1 MALAASMAALLAVAL
16 FAFIATALGH
26 RLLRLCSLELPDSA
40 EHLLCSTAL
49 GVISAEVGL
58 FLSQLSGH
66 LRTGFLVVLAVAVV
80 VGASEF
86 VAVARRFFQA
96 LTSAVNGSRR
106 DKTLTALTGIVLLVQ
121 GLAAMAPLTG
131 SDALHYHF
139 AAPLLVLSSGF
150 HPNFFLSHSFFCGQ
164 AHLLI
169 LMALAIGSSQ
179 FAMGLMFFGGMLAAA
194 ACACLMRRWAG
205 GSWGWVAAL
214 TFLLTPVVF
223 WQSSASGAP
232 DLWMAFFA
240 PLGVLVISRAKE
252 LPCPAVAL
260 LAGALAGAV
269 AGTKYTGCVIA
280 ASMAVAFFWEARSA
294 LGRLLF
300 LCGSL
305 GAGIWPYAR
314 NLVWS
319 GDPVFPFLTRW
330 LTPSRVNAFTLASY
344 MADTGA
350 TGTRHLWQ
358 ILKFPFF
365 AAIDRVHLGFWQFL
379 GPLVLA
385 FAPLLFLAIRNTPVW
400 RAALTVW
407 ILGALGIGATSG
419 MTRFLLPVL
428 PIAIPAV
435 LAGVAQLKA
444 DGWKFV
450 RSVSLATVFSYLV
463 VGAGGVLMYNRV
475 ALSAAVGLT
484 PREEYLRKRAPEYQ
498 KAQFVNEVLSGK
510 ESEGK
515 ALVFIR
521 HVFYVRVPFVYGDP
535 TASWAVDP
543 SKLQTTEE
551 WKALFKKEGI
561 HWVVRSPKYP
571 ATIAGPLQALEDAGE
586 LVPVAQTEIAD
597 FHGFRIAGEREMVP
611 VVILQIKP

>member
-1 MALAASMAALLAVAL
+1 MAALLAVGL
-16 FAFIATALGH
+16 FALLATALGH

-49 GVISAEVGL
+49 GVICTEVGL

-66 LRTGFLVVLAVAVV
+66 IRAGVIVVLAVIVV
-80 VGASEF
+80 VGASDLI
-86 VAVARRFFQA
+86 AVARRLSQI
-96 LTSAVNGSRR
+96 LTSVLRGSRLG
-106 DKTLTALTGIVLLVQ
+106 KTLAALTGLVLLIQ

-139 AAPLLVLSSGF
+139 TAPLLVLSSGF

-179 FAMGLMFFGGMLAAA
+179 FAMGLVFLGGVLAAA

-205 GSWGWVAAL
+205 GSWAPWVAGLA
-214 TFLLTPVVF
+214 FLLTPVVF

-252 LPCPAVAL
+252 LPRPATAL

-294 LGRLLF
+294 LGRILF
-300 LCGSL
+300 LAGSL

-314 NLVWS
+314 NFAWS

-330 LTPSRVNAFTLASY
+330 LTPGHVNAFTLASY

-350 TGTRHLWQ
+350 NGTKHLWQ
-358 ILKFPFF
+358 ILRFPFF

-385 FAPLLFLAIRNTPVW
+385 FAPLLLLAIRNTPVW

-407 ILGALGIGATSG
+407 ILGALGIGVTSG
-419 MTRFLLPVL
+419 TTRFLLPVL
-428 PIAIPAV
+428 PIAIAAV
-435 LAGVAQLKA
+435 LTGVAQLTA
-444 DGWKFV
+444 DGWRFV
-450 RSVSLATVFSYLV
+450 RCVALASVVSYLLL
-463 VGAGGVLMYNRV
+463 GAGGLLIYNRA

-484 PREEYLRKRAPEYQ
+484 PREEYLRQHAPEYE
-498 KAQFVNEVLSGK
+498 KAQFVNEVLAGK

-515 ALVFIR
+515 ALLFFR

-535 TASWAVDP
+535 AASWAVDP
-543 SKLQTTEE
+543 AKFQTAEE
-551 WKALFKKEGI
+551 WKALFQREGI

-597 FHGFRIAGEREMVP
+597 FHGFRIAGERERVP
-611 VVILQIKP
+611 VVILEIKQ